1 MRVNKIEPLRTLKFA
16 DLTQD
21 SRKKESPS
29 RRKSKASGQGQVSKP
44 FGTHTGLPGLNLSPK
59 TWPNRENGVY
69 QPSLGERGERFLDGT
84 ASRVVLRTRIKLCEG
99 KKAKGPAS
107 LYGCV
112 SLRLTEDGW
121 KLRISDHNLRHRD
134 SGRLNSRKQNSRSL
148 PIWARFLTFEN
159 QMHVENSL
167 LDDFVSQKC
176 LPI

>member
-69 QPSLGERGERFLDGT
+69 QPSLGERGDRFLDGT
-84 ASRVVLRTRIKLCEG
+84 ASRVVLPTRIKLCEG

-134 SGRLNSRKQNSRSL
+134 SGRLIAESKTVDHCPSGL
-148 PIWARFLTFEN
+148 AL
-159 QMHVENSL
+159 
-167 LDDFVSQKC
+167 
-176 LPI
+176 

>member
-1 MRVNKIEPLRTLKFA
+1 MCVNKIEPLRTLKFA

-84 ASRVVLRTRIKLCEG
+84 ASRVVLPTRIKLCEG

-121 KLRISDHNLRHRD
+121 KLRISDHNL
-134 SGRLNSRKQNSRSL
+134 SGIAAVVDLIAESKTVDHAHLGSL
-148 PIWARFLTFEN
+148 FDVREPDA
-159 QMHVENSL
+159 
-167 LDDFVSQKC
+167 C
-176 LPI
+176 

>member
-16 DLTQD
+16 GLTQD

-84 ASRVVLRTRIKLCEG
+84 ASRVVLPTRIKLCEG

-107 LYGCV
+107 LYDCV

-121 KLRISDHNLRHRD
+121 KLRISDHNL
-134 SGRLNSRKQNSRSL
+134 SGIAAVVDL
-148 PIWARFLTFEN
+148 IAEN
-159 QMHVENSL
+159 KTVDHCPSGFAFDVREP
-167 LDDFVSQKC
+167 DAC
-176 LPI
+176 